1 MQQLFQGMRLLR
13 LSYNNNSGYASTTL
27 ATKSLLQFLK
37 ERSPQTT
44 IRIQSQLFSS
54 SRLPSSNPPKNGK
67 EAKLNPDKIKGPGGL
82 TLTQIGKLVQ
92 DSAARDRAHHASEK
106 SSGGIGS
113 QSSKK

>member
-13 LSYNNNSGYASTTL
+13 LVYNNSRHASTTL

-37 ERSPQTT
+37 EKSPQIT
-44 IRIQSQLFSS
+44 IRIQSKLFSS

-92 DSAARDRAHHASEK
+92 DSAARDRAHQASEK
-106 SSGGIGS
+106 SSGGTGS
-113 QSSKK
+113 KSSKK